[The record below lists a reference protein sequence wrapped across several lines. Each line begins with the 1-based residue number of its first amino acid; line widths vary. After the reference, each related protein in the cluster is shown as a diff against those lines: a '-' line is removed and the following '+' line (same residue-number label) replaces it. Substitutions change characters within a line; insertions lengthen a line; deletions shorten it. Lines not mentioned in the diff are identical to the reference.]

1 MIQRDSLPENV
12 VLQGHYEVRKNIY
25 TTQVERDYEV
35 YNREEKKEYWMKE
48 FYPSNYCGRGA
59 DGQMVIV
66 RGTRNRSVFEK
77 SKEEFGQAYR
87 QIAACSKTKGI
98 PEVACLFQANNTVYV
113 ILEKRKGERLL
124 EQVRRVGGKL
134 VYAKSV
140 PVMRAIVET
149 LLQMHAPSG
158 YFPKISKESILFLN
172 KQNKTQIIFTE
183 IVPKEDVIYS
193 VGSLWYEILTGL
205 CPETSSIRAPSE
217 LGVQLPDEA
226 ERMILRCLEKNT
238 GNSVSLEDVFA
249 IFPQKPWYQWK
260 KGKKPILFAAAAVAV
275 LAAVLSL
282 FSKEGESGES
292 SAESEPVYVETSGT
306 EQIVTP
312 SVVRIEEPQTV
323 SEGGIQERAV
333 SGQSFSVEPVNA
345 REEKGKNGKSERA
358 VSGQSFSVEP
368 VNIREEKG
376 KGGKQGKEKKEK
388 IKAPPE
394 KGKDQRKPKRR
405 KKSEKKGKKNVYPP
419 AAVKPQNRQGSD
431 LFDLW

>member
-12 VLQGHYEVRKNIY
+12 VLQGHYEVRKTIY

-124 EQVRRVGGKL
+124 EQVRRAGGKL
-134 VYAKSV
+134 VYAESV

-158 YFPKISKESILFLN
+158 CFPKISKESILLLN
-172 KQNKTQIIFTE
+172 KQNNTQIIFTE

-238 GNSVSLEDVFA
+238 GNRLSLEDLLSILPRERKMGIVFTKKQILLAAAALVFA
-249 IFPQKPWYQWK
+249 IAAWK
-260 KGKKPILFAAAAVAV
+260 SLLPKEKDVLIAEKQPILTETADVENIVSPPAVSSGAIQLSAASV
-275 LAAVLSL
+275 
-282 FSKEGESGES
+282 
-292 SAESEPVYVETSGT
+292 SAIT
-306 EQIVTP
+306 E
-312 SVVRIEEPQTV
+312 ETV
-323 SEGGIQERAV
+323 SEVALEEEIPTSTPEQTPGKVKKTKQKQKKKNKKK
-333 SGQSFSVEPVNA
+333 SGEKRKNKVEQSIV
-345 REEKGKNGKSERA
+345 
-358 VSGQSFSVEP
+358 
-368 VNIREEKG
+368 
-376 KGGKQGKEKKEK
+376 
-388 IKAPPE
+388 AP
-394 KGKDQRKPKRR
+394 RKPNKP
-405 KKSEKKGKKNVYPP
+405 KSN
-419 AAVKPQNRQGSD
+419 
-431 LFDLW
+431 LFDSW

>member
-1 MIQRDSLPENV
+1 MYRMIQRDSLPENV
-12 VLQGHYEVRKNIY
+12 VLQGHYEVRKTIY

-124 EQVRRVGGKL
+124 EQVRRAGGKL
-134 VYAKSV
+134 VYAESV

-158 YFPKISKESILFLN
+158 CFPKISKESILLLN
-172 KQNKTQIIFTE
+172 KQNNTQIIFTE
-183 IVPKEDVIYS
+183 IVPKEDVRYS

-238 GNSVSLEDVFA
+238 GNRLSLEDLLSILPRERKMGIVFTKKQILLAAAALVFA
-249 IFPQKPWYQWK
+249 IAAWK
-260 KGKKPILFAAAAVAV
+260 SLLPKEKDVLIAEKQPILTETADVENIVSPPAVSSGAIQLSAASV
-275 LAAVLSL
+275 
-282 FSKEGESGES
+282 
-292 SAESEPVYVETSGT
+292 SAIT
-306 EQIVTP
+306 E
-312 SVVRIEEPQTV
+312 ETV
-323 SEGGIQERAV
+323 SEVALEEEIPTSTPEQTPGKVKKTKQKQKKKNKKK
-333 SGQSFSVEPVNA
+333 SGEKRKNKVEQSIV
-345 REEKGKNGKSERA
+345 
-358 VSGQSFSVEP
+358 
-368 VNIREEKG
+368 
-376 KGGKQGKEKKEK
+376 
-388 IKAPPE
+388 AP
-394 KGKDQRKPKRR
+394 RKPNKP
-405 KKSEKKGKKNVYPP
+405 KSN
-419 AAVKPQNRQGSD
+419 
-431 LFDLW
+431 LFDSW

>member
-1 MIQRDSLPENV
+1 MYRMIQRDSLPENV
-12 VLQGHYEVRKNIY
+12 VLQGHYEVRKTIY

-124 EQVRRVGGKL
+124 EQVRRAGGKL
-134 VYAKSV
+134 VYAESV

-158 YFPKISKESILFLN
+158 CFPKISKESILLLN
-172 KQNKTQIIFTE
+172 KQNNTQIIFTE

-238 GNSVSLEDVFA
+238 GNRLSLEDLLSILPRERKMGIVFTKKQILLAAAALVFA
-249 IFPQKPWYQWK
+249 IAAWK
-260 KGKKPILFAAAAVAV
+260 SLLPKEKDVLIAEKQPILTETADVENIVSPPAVSSGAIQLSAASV
-275 LAAVLSL
+275 
-282 FSKEGESGES
+282 
-292 SAESEPVYVETSGT
+292 SAIT
-306 EQIVTP
+306 E
-312 SVVRIEEPQTV
+312 ETV
-323 SEGGIQERAV
+323 SEVALEEEIPTSTPEQTPGKVKKTKQKQKKKNKKK
-333 SGQSFSVEPVNA
+333 SGEKRKNKVEQSIV
-345 REEKGKNGKSERA
+345 
-358 VSGQSFSVEP
+358 
-368 VNIREEKG
+368 
-376 KGGKQGKEKKEK
+376 
-388 IKAPPE
+388 AP
-394 KGKDQRKPKRR
+394 RKPNKP
-405 KKSEKKGKKNVYPP
+405 KSN
-419 AAVKPQNRQGSD
+419 
-431 LFDLW
+431 LFDSW